1 MLMQIQPVLLQL
13 IWTSNMDK
21 SNVDIFLSE
30 TLIETEMKQKFYFLQ
45 WPMSKTA

>member
-21 SNVDIFLSE
+21 MNVDIFLSE
-30 TLIETEMKQKFYFLQ
+30 TLIETEMKQKFYFLH
-45 WPMSKTA
+45 WPMGKTA